1 MFCSNILH
9 QTQTLPGSS
18 GSPIMNLLNYKII
31 GIHKGEDKNRNWNLG
46 TLLKLPI
53 EKFKEEF
60 CNKEDIKNNNN
71 NIINQ
76 NNSYIKNKENILKN
90 KNEDIKVNNPKK
102 ENEFSLFNQILQG
115 NIYED
120 NKNKVD
126 DKQLENQI
134 NLNDK
139 NENNHQIKIEDN
151 PNIENYENINKQNN
165 NEQIQNLIDLK
176 NDIAM
181 FDDINIIDSNL
192 LINNNN
198 FNNNE
203 QNIVDEITIIYSKAN
218 IKSNNFLDSLKFKI
232 ASAET
237 FSENKLFGEK
247 FVKNNINNCKI
258 IINGK
263 QYNLS
268 SYIKEEYNEY
278 IYYLELTLKGV
289 SRIINMDNMFCGC
302 LSLTAVPDID
312 KLNTKRVIYMSNI
325 FSGCESLISLPDI
338 SKWNIKNVRNINDL
352 L

>member
-1 MFCSNILH
+1 MLDKDDIKIGKIIKFSSEKHDYQIKIDEQRKCYTSEEYDTTIIEIKKEDGININKFLEIDEDIFNDNANEIFSKSSIYIMHYPNGNENQISFGVNKGISLNNINILH

-31 GIHKGEDKNRNWNLG
+31 GIHKGEDENRNWNLG

-71 NIINQ
+71 IINQ

-90 KNEDIKVNNPKK
+90 KNEDIKLNNPKK
-102 ENEFSLFNQILQG
+102 ENEFSLFNQILQE

-139 NENNHQIKIEDN
+139 NEINHQMKIEDN
-151 PNIENYENINKQNN
+151 PNIENYENINKQNK

-203 QNIVDEITIIYSKAN
+203 QNIV
-218 IKSNNFLDSLKFKI
+218 
-232 ASAET
+232 
-237 FSENKLFGEK
+237 
-247 FVKNNINNCKI
+247 
-258 IINGK
+258 
-263 QYNLS
+263 
-268 SYIKEEYNEY
+268 
-278 IYYLELTLKGV
+278 
-289 SRIINMDNMFCGC
+289 R
-302 LSLTAVPDID
+302 
-312 KLNTKRVIYMSNI
+312 
-325 FSGCESLISLPDI
+325 
-338 SKWNIKNVRNINDL
+338 
-352 L
+352 